1 MASQTDLDQGGTYR
15 QFVRRFLGPSVG
27 WVWTP
32 EDSVL
37 PVTSATATVVW
48 GTTVV
53 TISRNGTVG
62 IQLPSSKAPVGVVA
76 GALPGGSLILP
87 VTIIDVGG
95 FASDTNI
102 ITITPFGTEKI
113 DGLSSWTITN
123 PYGRITLTPPDLT
136 SGGWNA

>member
-1 MASQTDLDQGGTYR
+1 MTSQTDLDQGGTYR

-37 PVTSATATVVW
+37 SVTTTNATVVW

-53 TISRNGTVG
+53 TVDFNGVVG
-62 IQLPSSKAPVGVVA
+62 IQLPSSKAPSVAA
-76 GALPGGSLILP
+76 GAVPGGSLILP
-87 VTIIDVGG
+87 VTIIDIGG
-95 FASDTNI
+95 LASGTNI
-102 ITITPFGTEKI
+102 ITITPFGSETI
-113 DGLSSWTITN
+113 DGLASWTITN
-123 PYGRITLTPPDLT
+123 PYGRITLTPPDLN